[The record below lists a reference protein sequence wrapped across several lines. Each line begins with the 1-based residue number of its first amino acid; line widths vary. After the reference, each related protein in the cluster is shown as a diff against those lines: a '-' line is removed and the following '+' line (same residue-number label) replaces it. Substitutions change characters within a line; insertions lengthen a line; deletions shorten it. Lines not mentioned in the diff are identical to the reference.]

1 MMQVYFHAVEVEGGG
16 GVRWLATGVWRPA
29 SLEKDPQPVD
39 RQRISPEKMDVF
51 KKVRWRFSSKAS
63 NLF

>member
-29 SLEKDPQPVD
+29 SLENDPQPVD

-51 KKVRWRFSSKAS
+51 KKVRWRFSFKAS